1 MTMQVHKDF
10 PNLHIVDH
18 PLVQHKLT
26 WLRCK
31 DTPTNMFRTL
41 LKEIALLMGYE
52 ITRNVPLTQTDIET
66 PIQPMKAP
74 VLAGR
79 KPAVVPILRAGTG
92 MADGL
97 LELMPSA
104 RVGHI
109 GLFRDPETKLPKE
122 YYVNLPEP
130 GGRLFILCDP
140 MLATGN
146 SAAYAV
152 KVLIDRGVEE
162 QNIRFLSLVAAPEG
176 VQVMADACPSVPIY
190 TAALDEKLNEKAYIV
205 PGLGDAG
212 DRIFGTR

>member
-1 MTMQVHKDF
+1 MRTHKDF
-10 PNLHIVDH
+10 PSLHIVDH

-26 WLRCK
+26 WLRK
-31 DTPTNMFRTL
+31 KETPTNMFRTL
-41 LKEIALLMGYE
+41 LKEVALLMGYE
-52 ITRNVPLTQTDIET
+52 ITRSVPLTREEIET
-66 PIQPMKAP
+66 PLQIMQAP

-79 KPAVVPILRAGTG
+79 KPAVVPVLRAGIG

-97 LELMPSA
+97 VELMPSA

-109 GLFRDPETKLPKE
+109 GVFRDPKTKKPEE

-146 SAAYAV
+146 SAVHAV
-152 KVLIDRGVEE
+152 NVLMDRGVEE
-162 QNIRFLSLVAAPEG
+162 QNIRFMVLVAAPEG
-176 VQVMADACPSVPIY
+176 MKVFADAHPGVAVY
-190 TAALDEKLNEKAYIV
+190 AAALDEKLNEHAYIV